1 MTVELKELPFET
13 DTGFGSRARIGLIV
27 LENDQTVEA
36 ELATLWPEGVA
47 AFATRIPM
55 EDRVT
60 AESLLAMETRIP
72 EAAGLL
78 PEIMGFDVIG
88 YGCTSAATLI
98 GEERVSAALHRAH
111 PKVANTNPI
120 SAVLAAMEALGAR
133 RIAVITPYNAQVTT
147 GIVSLLEE
155 RGLDVA
161 AAGSFLEESDATV
174 ARITET
180 AVADAVREMVAN
192 SAGDLDAEALDAVFV
207 SCTSLRA
214 YGVAADLESE
224 LGVAVV
230 SSNLAFGWHL
240 LRLAGINDQLEGLGR
255 LFSLGLER

>member
-1 MTVELKELPFET
+1 M
-13 DTGFGSRARIGLIV
+13 ARGGGRLRYPDPHGGPG
-27 LENDQTVEA
+27 N
-36 ELATLWPEGVA
+36 
-47 AFATRIPM
+47 R
-55 EDRVT
+55 RVP
-60 AESLLAMETRIP
+60 LAMETRIP

-161 AAGSFLEESDATV
+161 AAGSFLEERTPP
-174 ARITET
+174 
-180 AVADAVREMVAN
+180 
-192 SAGDLDAEALDAVFV
+192 L
-207 SCTSLRA
+207 
-214 YGVAADLESE
+214 
-224 LGVAVV
+224 
-230 SSNLAFGWHL
+230 LA
-240 LRLAGINDQLEGLGR
+240 
-255 LFSLGLER
+255 